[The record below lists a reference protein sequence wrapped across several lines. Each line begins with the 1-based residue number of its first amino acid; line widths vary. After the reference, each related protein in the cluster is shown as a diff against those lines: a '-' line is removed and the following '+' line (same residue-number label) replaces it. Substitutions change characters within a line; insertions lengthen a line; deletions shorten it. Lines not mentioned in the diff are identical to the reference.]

1 MDSKAR
7 TAAAARR
14 EPGAFPG
21 DGLNTDRDPDGRN
34 LDEPVLDEPVLDEP
48 DHDEPDHDDL
58 SERSLD
64 NDHDREELR
73 QRYYGLLQE
82 LRVVLPGVQV
92 LMAFL
97 LTVPFAARFSSLDDV
112 GRALFMVALLSSVLS
127 VISFLA
133 PTAYH
138 RFGDRRNRS
147 HRLRT
152 GIRLTRVGLGFLA
165 VSLLSALTVV
175 MRFVYGDVEAAI
187 VVGVCAVAMVLLWL
201 IIPIRGR

>member
-1 MDSKAR
+1 MDSTER

-14 EPGAFPG
+14 ESGAFSDDDSDIDPV
-21 DGLNTDRDPDGRN
+21 PDGGALN
-34 LDEPVLDEPVLDEP
+34 EPN
-48 DHDEPDHDDL
+48 HDDL
-58 SERSLD
+58 SERILD
-64 NDHDREELR
+64 DDRDRDELR

-97 LTVPFAARFSSLDDV
+97 LTVPFAQRFSSLDGA
-112 GRALFMVALLSSVLS
+112 GRVFFLVALVASVLS
-127 VISFLA
+127 VISLLA

-147 HRLRT
+147 HRLRM

-165 VSLLSALTVV
+165 ISLLSALTVV
-175 MRFVYGDVEAAI
+175 MRFIYGDVEAII
-187 VVGVCAVAMVLLWL
+187 VVGVCAAAMVVLWL
-201 IIPIRGR
+201 IVPIRGN

>member
-1 MDSKAR
+1 MSE
-7 TAAAARR
+7 T
-14 EPGAFPG
+14 PVPG
-21 DGLNTDRDPDGRN
+21 DNGNSYKN
-34 LDEPVLDEPVLDEP
+34 
-48 DHDEPDHDDL
+48 DL

-64 NDHDREELR
+64 DDVDREELR

-97 LTVPFAARFSSLDDV
+97 LTVPFAQRFDQLDGF
-112 GRALFMVALLSSVLS
+112 GRAMFMVALMASVLS
-127 VISFLA
+127 VIAFLA

-165 VSLLSALTVV
+165 LSLLSALTVV
-175 MRFVYGDVEAAI
+175 VRFVYGNDEAL
-187 VVGVCAVAMVLLWL
+187 VVVPACAAAMVVLWL
-201 IIPIRGR
+201 VVPIRGR